1 MKSFLVMPPVLPL
14 NSDILTMRFSKLFT
28 TSVVLSLG
36 ALMFCPAGLHAGNAS
51 SYTGTLEDLAD
62 REITRRQEN
71 LVLAE
76 KLRAEGRKALAA
88 KDYEKAYLRFLD
100 AMELIP
106 AGEAG
111 ASQRPA
117 ALGEFSS
124 AAMQYADWLVNQ
136 GRYSD
141 AEQVAKTVLLPQFN
155 PSYRPAVQF
164 LSRLEQSDYFNKTVT
179 PQFAAN
185 KEEVVKLLQEA
196 EGFYA
201 TGRFDLATRR
211 YESVLAIDPYNA
223 AARRG
228 MEQVNVQRSTYY
240 KNARNETRSRML
252 WEVTKAWEQP
262 VPRREASGGLA
273 GGYDTDIRGTELIQS
288 KLNRIVI
295 PRINLQDTTL
305 REAVTFLQQ
314 QSERL
319 DTTSSESGQRGV
331 NIFLKLDSGTMGEAT
346 TAEGEVAPAV
356 SVSPNT
362 RVSLAL
368 NNVPLFEALRYL
380 GEQAG
385 LKVKVE
391 PFAVALVPLS
401 EPTESLV
408 TKEYRVPPGFIPV
421 STGEDAAA
429 GGFNFQ
435 PRGEVK
441 TPGPGIQ
448 SRQNAQKFLEENGIT
463 FPSGATARY
472 IPAGSKLV
480 VRNTPDNIDLIDSL
494 VDAAVGVPP
503 TQVEIETKF
512 LEISQNNIHELGFD
526 WMLGPFRIPDSGV
539 YVSGGDMDITGTYP
553 FSTSGMSSLTSG
565 LRTGSGVSDNAAITA
580 NSVDALLSGSSG
592 LTGAAPGIFGISGI
606 FSNPQF
612 QVLIRALD
620 QKKGVDLLSAPKVTT
635 KSGQRANVKVTRT
648 FFYPTQFTPPEIPGN
663 TGSSSSSGS
672 SVIFLDPR
680 LQPPPTVT
688 PAFPDAFESRDIG
701 VSLEVEPIVGADSYT
716 IDLNLSPEVVD
727 FDGFIDYGSPI
738 TSVGYTSGVFTDPV
752 TGIPLLA
759 DVPVSSV
766 LTNNVINQPIF
777 SVRRVTT
784 NVTIWDGQTV
794 ALGGLMREDT
804 QKVEDKV
811 PILGDVPLA
820 GRLFRSNVDQKIKKN
835 LVIFV
840 TAQIIDAEGRPIRR
854 DEDEEEETVDPL
866 GLPETLPGPSFPAY
880 KGGGK

>member
-1 MKSFLVMPPVLPL
+1 MSFRAFLPKFASIALVA
-14 NSDILTMRFSKLFT
+14 SF
-28 TSVVLSLG
+28 
-36 ALMFCPAGLHAGNAS
+36 GLAATQAGNDPGVS
-51 SYTGTLEDLAD
+51 GSLENLAD
-62 REITRRQEN
+62 REIARRQQN

-76 KLRAEGRKALAA
+76 KLRAEGRKALAN
-88 KDYEKAYLRFLD
+88 KEYEKAYVRFLD

-111 ASQRPA
+111 ASVRPSALREFSDA
-117 ALGEFSS
+117 AL
-124 AAMQYADWLVNQ
+124 QYANWLVTQ
-136 GRYSD
+136 GRYAD
-141 AEQVAKTVLLPQFN
+141 AEQVAKTILLPQFN
-155 PSYRPAVQF
+155 PGYRPAVQF
-164 LSRLEQSDYFNKTVT
+164 LSRLEQPDWFNKTVT
-179 PQFAAN
+179 PEFAASQ
-185 KEEVVKLLQEA
+185 EQVVKLLQEA

-211 YESVLAIDPYNA
+211 YESVLAIDPYNS

-228 MEQVNVQRSTYY
+228 MEQVNNQRSNYY
-240 KNARNETRSRML
+240 TNARNETRSRML

-262 VPRREASGGLA
+262 VPRREANTSLA
-273 GGYDTDIRGTELIQS
+273 GGFDTDIRGTELIQS
-288 KLNRIVI
+288 KLNRIII

-319 DTTSSESGQRGV
+319 DTSASDSGQRGV
-331 NIFLKLDSGTMGEAT
+331 NIFLKLNSGTAPMG
-346 TAEGEVAPAV
+346 AEGETGGDVA
-356 SVSPNT
+356 VSPNT
-362 RVSLAL
+362 RINLSL

-401 EPTESLV
+401 EPTESLI

-421 STGEDAAA
+421 STAADEGGT

-435 PRGEVK
+435 PRGEVR

-448 SRQNAQKFLEENGIT
+448 GRQNAQKFLEENGVT
-463 FPSGATARY
+463 FPPGATARY

-494 VDAAVGVPP
+494 VDAAVGAPP

-512 LEISQNNIHELGFD
+512 LEISQNNLQELGFD
-526 WMLGPFRIPDSGV
+526 WMLGPFRIPDTGV
-539 YVSGGDMDITGTYP
+539 YVSGGDRDITGVYP
-553 FSTSGMSSLTSG
+553 FSTAGMQQITSG
-565 LRTGSGVSDNAAITA
+565 LRTGVGVGDNAAITA
-580 NSVDALLSGSSG
+580 NSIDALLSGGTG
-592 LTGAAPGIFGISGI
+592 LLGPAPGVFGISGI
-606 FSNPQF
+606 FTNPQF

-635 KSGQRANVKVTRT
+635 KSGQRANVSVVRT

-663 TGSSSSSGS
+663 TGSSNNGGGGI
-672 SVIFLDPR
+672 VFTDPR

-701 VSLEVEPIVGADSYT
+701 VILEVEPIVGADSYT
-716 IDLNLSPEVVD
+716 IDLNLSPQVVD

-738 TSVGYTSGVFTDPV
+738 TSVGYVSGFFNDPV
-752 TGIPLLA
+752 LGVPVPA
-759 DVPVSSV
+759 DIPVSSV

-794 ALGGLMREDT
+794 ALGGLIREDT

-811 PILGDVPLA
+811 PIIGDIPLA

-854 DEDEEEETVDPL
+854 DEEEEDTVDPL
-866 GLPETLPGPSFPAY
+866 GLPESLPGPTFPAF

>member
-1 MKSFLVMPPVLPL
+1 MRSFKLPFSSILFLVVLLGSFTFPAFGG
-14 NSDILTMRFSKLFT
+14 NT
-28 TSVVLSLG
+28 TSYS
-36 ALMFCPAGLHAGNAS
+36 
-51 SYTGTLEDLAD
+51 GTLEDLAE

-76 KLRAEGRKALAA
+76 KLQAEGRKALAQ
-88 KDYEKAYLRFLD
+88 KDYETAYVRFLD
-100 AMELIP
+100 ALELIP

-111 ASQRPA
+111 ASRRPG
-117 ALGEFSS
+117 ALSEFSS
-124 AAMQYADWLVNQ
+124 AALQYANWLVEQ
-136 GRYSD
+136 GRFAE

-155 PSYRPAVQF
+155 PGYRPAVQF
-164 LSRLEQSDYFNKTVT
+164 LSRLEQPDFFNKTVT
-179 PQFAAN
+179 PEFAAQ
-185 KEEVVKLLQEA
+185 KDQVVKLLQEA
-196 EGFYA
+196 EGYYA

-211 YESVLAIDPYNA
+211 YEAVLGLDPYNT

-228 MEQVNVQRSTYY
+228 MEQVNNQRSNYY

-262 VPRREASGGLA
+262 VPRRETSGGLA

-319 DTTSSESGQRGV
+319 DTSSAEGTQKGV
-331 NIFLKLDSGTMGEAT
+331 NIFLKLDSGNMAGGAAEAVDG
-346 TAEGEVAPAV
+346 AEVAAPTT
-356 SVSPNT
+356 VSPNT
-362 RVSLAL
+362 RVNLAL

-380 GEQAG
+380 AEQAG

-401 EPTESLV
+401 EPTENLV

-421 STGEDAAA
+421 STGEEA
-429 GGFNFQ
+429 GTTAGFNFQ
-435 PRGEVK
+435 PRGEVR

-463 FPSGATARY
+463 FPGGATARY

-512 LEISQNNIHELGFD
+512 LEISQNNMRELGFD
-526 WMLGPFRIPDSGV
+526 WMLGPFRIPDTGV
-539 YVSGGDMDITGTYP
+539 YVSGGDIPIAGTYP
-553 FSTSGMSSLTSG
+553 FGTAGMANVTSG
-565 LRTGSGVSDNAAITA
+565 LRTGTGVAENAAITA
-580 NSVDALLSGSSG
+580 NSIDALLSGGGG
-592 LTGAAPGIFGISGI
+592 LLGPAPGVFGISGI
-606 FSNPQF
+606 FTNPQF

-663 TGSSSSSGS
+663 TGSSSGSGGGI
-672 SVIFLDPR
+672 IFVDPR

-701 VSLEVEPIVGADSYT
+701 VILEVEPIVGADSYT
-716 IDLNLSPEVVD
+716 IDLNLSPSVTD

-738 TSVGYTSGVFTDPV
+738 TNVGYASGFFNDPIL
-752 TGIPLLA
+752 GIPVPA
-759 DVPVSSV
+759 DIPVASV

-794 ALGGLMREDT
+794 ALGGLIREDT

-811 PILGDVPLA
+811 PILGDIPLA
-820 GRLFRSNVDQKIKKN
+820 GRLFRSDVNQKIKKN

-854 DEDEEEETVDPL
+854 EQEEEDMVDPL
-866 GLPETLPGPSFPAY
+866 GLPETLPGPAFPAY

>member
-1 MKSFLVMPPVLPL
+1 M
-14 NSDILTMRFSKLFT
+14 
-28 TSVVLSLG
+28 
-36 ALMFCPAGLHAGNAS
+36 HAGNDPGMS
-51 SYTGTLEDLAD
+51 GSLESLAD
-62 REITRRQEN
+62 REIARRQEN

-76 KLRAEGRKALAA
+76 KLRADGRKALAN
-88 KDYEKAYLRFLD
+88 KEYETAYVRFLD
-100 AMELIP
+100 ALELIP

-111 ASQRPA
+111 ASQRPS
-117 ALGEFSS
+117 ALSEFSN
-124 AAMQYADWLVNQ
+124 AAMQYANWLVTQ
-136 GRYSD
+136 GRFAD

-155 PSYRPAVQF
+155 PGYRPAVQF
-164 LSRLEQSDYFNKTVT
+164 LSRLEQPDWFNKTVT
-179 PQFAAN
+179 PEFAAN
-185 KEEVVKLLQEA
+185 KEQVVKLLQEA

-211 YESVLAIDPYNA
+211 YESVLALDPYNS

-228 MEQVNVQRSTYY
+228 MEQVNNQRSTYY
-240 KNARNETRSRML
+240 QNARNETRSRML

-262 VPRREASGGLA
+262 VPRQQNSSSLA
-273 GGYDTDIRGTELIQS
+273 GGFDTDIRGTELIQS
-288 KLNRIVI
+288 KLNRIII

-319 DTTSSESGQRGV
+319 DTSISDSGQRGV
-331 NIFLKLDSGTMGEAT
+331 NIFLKLDSGNMAGSAP
-346 TAEGEVAPAV
+346 AEGEEAAANLT
-356 SVSPNT
+356 VSPNT
-362 RVSLAL
+362 RINLAL

-380 GEQAG
+380 AEQAG

-401 EPTESLV
+401 EPTESLI

-421 STGEDAAA
+421 STGQEDGTTA
-429 GGFNFQ
+429 GFNFQ
-435 PRGEVK
+435 PRGEVR

-448 SRQNAQKFLEENGIT
+448 SRQNAQKFLEENGVG
-463 FPSGATARY
+463 FPTGATARY

-494 VDAAVGVPP
+494 VDAAVGAPP

-512 LEISQNNIHELGFD
+512 LEISQNNIKELGFD

-539 YVSGGDMDITGTYP
+539 YVSGGDRDIPGVYP
-553 FSTSGMSSLTSG
+553 FPTAGMNQITSG
-565 LRTGSGVSDNAAITA
+565 LRTGTGVGDNAAITA
-580 NSVDALLSGSSG
+580 NSIDALLSGGGG
-592 LTGAAPGIFGISGI
+592 LLGPAPGVFGISGI
-606 FSNPQF
+606 FTNPQF

-663 TGSSSSSGS
+663 TGSSSGSGGGI
-672 SVIFLDPR
+672 VFVDPR

-701 VSLEVEPIVGADSYT
+701 VILEVEPIVGADSYT

-738 TSVGYTSGVFTDPV
+738 TNVGYVSGFFNDPV
-752 TGIPLLA
+752 LG
-759 DVPVSSV
+759 VPVPADIPVASV

-794 ALGGLMREDT
+794 ALGGLIREDT

-854 DEDEEEETVDPL
+854 DEEEEDIVDPL
-866 GLPETLPGPSFPAY
+866 GLPENLPGPSFPAF
-880 KGGGK
+880 KGSGK